1 MPPEALAFGSAQ
13 ERLQTLRSAYPLAD
27 NWSEPEL
34 FVDEAVI
41 EDTTIHLV
49 GLFAR
54 SATGREVT
62 GSAASTD
69 TAPVERAFFEL
80 LERASVVDATAGTAA
95 FRVLD
100 ERGEVCEE
108 CEHGALF
115 PQDVPG
121 ASFRYALSNGV
132 AAGSS
137 FESAARAAFGE
148 LVERDRILRSWYGAI
163 RPVRVA
169 AAPPA
174 VLDRL
179 SSVYRFETF
188 AFPGSSGRGEGL
200 EVVGIYGFPRRAGIP
215 LIRGTGA
222 GLDRHDAL
230 LRATRECLQ
239 TLGFLWGESLPESEP
254 DVSTTAEYHQDY
266 YLWPESQPHLERWL
280 RGERV
285 RDSLRL
291 HPREIPRCAGPKFAD
306 LTPPHLASRL
316 HVLKA
321 LPETELPVVFG
332 RGHPWVASSGLD
344 DLGVHPVS

>member
-1 MPPEALAFGSAQ
+1 MPPEPLALGSAQ
-13 ERLQTLRSAYPLAD
+13 ERLQALRSAYPLAEG
-27 NWSEPEL
+27 WSEPEL
-34 FVDEAVI
+34 FVEEAVI
-41 EDTTIHLV
+41 EEMTIHLV

-54 SATGREVT
+54 NAAGREVT

-69 TAPVERAFFEL
+69 AAPVERAFFEL
-80 LERASVVDATAGTAA
+80 VERASVVDATARAGA

-100 ERGEVCEE
+100 ERGQVSEMR
-108 CEHGALF
+108 EHAALF
-115 PQDVPG
+115 PVDVPG

-137 FESAARAAFGE
+137 FEAAAHAAFGE
-148 LVERDRILRSWYGAI
+148 LVERDRILRSWYGGI
-163 RPVRVA
+163 RPIRVTE
-169 AAPPA
+169 APGG

-188 AFPGSSGRGEGL
+188 AFPGSSCRSAGL

-222 GLDRHDAL
+222 GIDRHDAL
-230 LRATRECLQ
+230 LRAIRECMQ
-239 TLGFLWGESLPESEP
+239 MLGFLWGESLPETEP
-254 DVSTTAEYHQDY
+254 DFSTTAEYHQDY
-266 YLWPESQPHLERWL
+266 YLWPESQPRLERWL
-280 RGERV
+280 RGEHARE
-285 RDSLRL
+285 SLHL
-291 HPREIPRCAGPKFAD
+291 HPREIPHTGPKFAD

-316 HVLKA
+316 YVLKA

-332 RGHPWVASSGLD
+332 RGHPWVASSGFD